1 MLRYNQRLYEA
12 VRDSSVFEALTGI
25 LKKVSDVNDT
35 NMDVVFNEMISMTP
49 RDEES
54 LISYRVWAHNI
65 LITYIVTALDGALS
79 GKNQCVVLTAS
90 DLKACIKLGEI
101 LAEFEDEL
109 DNTEKYYLALL
120 GLYRTRYHA

>member
-12 VRDSSVFEALTGI
+12 VRDSSVFEALTSI
-25 LKKVSDVNDT
+25 LKKVSDANDT

-65 LITYIVTALDGALS
+65 LITYIV
-79 GKNQCVVLTAS
+79 
-90 DLKACIKLGEI
+90 DLIV
-101 LAEFEDEL
+101 
-109 DNTEKYYLALL
+109 YL
-120 GLYRTRYHA
+120 